1 MQRGCMKN
9 AALVLAQKTFSIQ
22 RKLNFNFTQK
32 NFFCQNCVCKMVD
45 PKFETGFWPLYWVS
59 SGGWWLYGLVYPHR
73 FSGSQEK
80 NLNWLLVLN
89 MLGFIN
95 KNQTLTFFAVMA
107 ATHILLYTYYWH
119 GSWFRPVLKF
129 ILLRYTLLQKDINL
143 DMEPQWPKGIPLVA
157 KGIDLGDQKED
168 HWWPKG
174 RPWWLKEFPWW
185 SKERPQWVQGGHASD
200 SETNRLGR

>member
-1 MQRGCMKN
+1 MQRRCMKN
-9 AALVLAQKTFSIQ
+9 AALVLAQKTFSFQ
-22 RKLNFNFTQK
+22 RKLNFSFTQK

-95 KNQTLTFFAVMA
+95 KNKILTFFAAMA
-107 ATHILLYTYYWH
+107 ATQISLYFH
-119 GSWFRPVLKF
+119 FSPSKLS
-129 ILLRYTLLQKDINL
+129 TLANCNWGLT
-143 DMEPQWPKGIPLVA
+143 
-157 KGIDLGDQKED
+157 
-168 HWWPKG
+168 
-174 RPWWLKEFPWW
+174 
-185 SKERPQWVQGGHASD
+185 
-200 SETNRLGR
+200 SESSS

>member
-22 RKLNFNFTQK
+22 RKLNFSFTQK

-95 KNQTLTFFAVMA
+95 KNKILTFFPVMA
-107 ATHILLYTYYWH
+107 ATQILLYNNIHFIDTH
-119 GSWFRPVLKF
+119 HIFNLLHSWSLFQHRGH
-129 ILLRYTLLQKDINL
+129 N
-143 DMEPQWPKGIPLVA
+143 VA
-157 KGIDLGDQKED
+157 E
-168 HWWPKG
+168 
-174 RPWWLKEFPWW
+174 
-185 SKERPQWVQGGHASD
+185 
-200 SETNRLGR
+200 

>member
-9 AALVLAQKTFSIQ
+9 AALVLAQNTFSFQ
-22 RKLNFNFTQK
+22 RKLNFNFTKK

-95 KNQTLTFFAVMA
+95 KSKILTFFPSN
-107 ATHILLYTYYWH
+107 
-119 GSWFRPVLKF
+119 GCDPDF
-129 ILLRYTLLQKDINL
+129 TLLNCEVGDSILGAKSSSTYHTITFCPLLQTILFKCMMHFL
-143 DMEPQWPKGIPLVA
+143 GI
-157 KGIDLGDQKED
+157 G
-168 HWWPKG
+168 
-174 RPWWLKEFPWW
+174 
-185 SKERPQWVQGGHASD
+185 
-200 SETNRLGR
+200 N